1 MIFAARGLMVSLAFF
16 ATVYC
21 PMSLLALL
29 VWWTARRIRPS
40 ADAHSANLLFG
51 VRVFPFAVSAAVTV
65 FFTFPSFWLME
76 RPSLDEDSETF
87 ILALCSLCIL
97 GAGLYRVLRVQART
111 TRAVQRW
118 LAEATNMNS
127 DCDCDWGAR
136 TSKLSAAQGAPPLVL
151 VGIYKPSVL
160 ISDEAAAVLTD
171 GELQIAVRHEIS
183 HARSW
188 DNLKKVLVSATPFPG
203 MGRMERAWHE
213 AAELAADDRAVT
225 NRQEALDLASALIK
239 LSRSCQQLPS
249 YVFAAELVS
258 GSSSI
263 NLRVHRLLKWRM
275 ARQPSRHGW
284 DRSILLTVLLTVLL
298 TTIVGIVSHYGAA
311 LVLTHRLT
319 ELLVP

>member
-21 PMSLLALL
+21 PLSLLTLL
-29 VWWTARRIRPS
+29 AWWGAKRIRPA

-51 VRVFPFAVSAAVTV
+51 LRVFPFAVSAAVTV
-65 FFTFPSFWLME
+65 FFTLPSFWLME

-97 GAGLYRVLRVQART
+97 GAGLYRVVKVQART

-118 LAEATNMNS
+118 LAVETFVESAASAPT
-127 DCDCDWGAR
+127 
-136 TSKLSAAQGAPPLVL
+136 LSAAQGAPPLVL
-151 VGIYKPSVL
+151 VGICKPNVL
-160 ISDEAAAVLTD
+160 ISDEAAAVLTE
-171 GELQIAVRHEIS
+171 GELQVAVRHEIG

-203 MGRMERAWHE
+203 MDRLEKAWHE

-225 NRQEALDLASALIK
+225 TRQEALDLASALIK

-249 YVFAAELVS
+249 FVFAAELVS

-263 NLRVHRLLKWRM
+263 NVRVHRLLKWRM
-275 ARQPSRHGW
+275 AGQCSRHGW
-284 DRSILLTVLLTVLL
+284 RWEHPVLLTAFL

>member
-1 MIFAARGLMVSLAFF
+1 VIFAARGLMVSLAFF

-21 PMSLLALL
+21 PLSLLTLL
-29 VWWTARRIRPS
+29 AWWGTKRVRPA
-40 ADAHSANLLFG
+40 ADADSANLLFG
-51 VRVFPFAVSAAVTV
+51 LRVFPFAVSAAVTV

-76 RPSLDEDSETF
+76 RPALDEDSETF

-97 GAGLYRVLRVQART
+97 GAGLYRVLRVHRRT
-111 TRAVQRW
+111 MRAVEQW
-118 LAEATNMNS
+118 QGKATNVKS
-127 DCDCDWGAR
+127 AGS
-136 TSKLSAAQGAPPLVL
+136 TPTLSAAQGAPPLVL
-151 VGIYKPSVL
+151 VGICRPSVL
-160 ISDEAAAVLTD
+160 ISDEATAVLTD
-171 GELQIAVRHEIS
+171 GELQVAVRHEIS

-203 MGRMERAWHE
+203 MGRLERAWHE

-225 NRQEALDLASALIK
+225 TRHEALDLASALIK

-249 YVFAAELVS
+249 FVFAAGLVS

-275 ARQPSRHGW
+275 AGQRFRHGW
-284 DRSILLTVLLTVLL
+284 SWEHPVLLTVLLTALL